1 MSVSANYRFPVY
13 IIDMFAWKM
22 LLILCKS
29 MVSEKTV
36 TDLVTMMPMTSYRKV
51 SPKTLFYLES
61 HIVHDNIGDFIIKLV
76 HT

>member
-22 LLILCKS
+22 LLILCKN

-36 TDLVTMMPMTSYRKV
+36 TDLVTMMPMTSYRQV
-51 SPKTLFYLES
+51 SPKTHLFIWNL
-61 HIVHDNIGDFIIKLV
+61 I
-76 HT
+76 